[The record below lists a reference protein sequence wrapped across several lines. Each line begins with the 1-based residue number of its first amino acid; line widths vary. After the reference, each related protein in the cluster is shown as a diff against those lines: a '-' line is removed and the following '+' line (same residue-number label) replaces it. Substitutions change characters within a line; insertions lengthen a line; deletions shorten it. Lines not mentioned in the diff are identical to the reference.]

1 MRLDRSI
8 IVAKKDLAEFRKNKY
23 IMMTLLIMPLIVS
36 VFLPIVYVVPINRLG
51 SETSTEVT
59 LTFNITAVY
68 TNASYSNMTFS
79 DAKLDGV
86 TLSNCVITSCIVL
99 NSSVLASNIYASQ
112 INGSE
117 VRDCLISGCDLILI
131 DDDGGNSLSNSNYV
145 GGNKQLDDLKDLMFN
160 LLLLLLIM
168 IPVTIPTVTASYSFV
183 GEKVN
188 RSLEPLLATPTTD
201 LELLVGKAGSIF
213 AISMAATWMSFVVS
227 VVIVDVLTEHV
238 LGYYPLPNL
247 YWAVGILLLAP
258 GMCLMSIL
266 ANVLISSRVNDVRV
280 SQQIGG
286 VLVLPVL
293 MFFVFS
299 LSGFLS
305 AGLAPILIFS
315 LVILGAD
322 AGILWLSTKVF
333 RREEILVNWK

>member
-23 IMMTLLIMPLIVS
+23 IMMTLIIMPLVVS
-36 VFLPIVYVVPINRLG
+36 VFLPVVYVVPINRLG
-51 SETSTEVT
+51 SETSTEVI

-68 TNASYSNMTFS
+68 TDTSFSNMTFA
-79 DAKLDGV
+79 DARLDGV
-86 TLSNCVITSCIVL
+86 SLSNCVLTSCIVL
-99 NSSVLASNIYASQ
+99 NSSVQASNIYASQ
-112 INGSE
+112 INNSE
-117 VRDCLISGCDLILI
+117 VRDCLISGCDLIII
-131 DDDGGNSLSNSNYV
+131 DDDGGNSLKNSNYV
-145 GGNKQLDDLKDLMFN
+145 GGNKQLDDLKELMFN
-160 LLLLLLIM
+160 VLLLLLIM
-168 IPVTIPTVTASYSFV
+168 TPVTIPTVTASYSFV

-201 LELLVGKAGSIF
+201 LELLVGKSGSIF
-213 AISMAATWMSFVVS
+213 AISMAATWMSFVVA
-227 VVIVDVLTEHV
+227 VLIVDLLTEPV
-238 LGYYPLPNL
+238 LGYYPLPNP
-247 YWAVGILLLAP
+247 YWIVGILLLAP

-293 MFFVFS
+293 LFFMFS

-305 AGLAPILIFS
+305 TGLAPILAFS